1 MNQRD
6 WKTDEA
12 ERQAYDPYD
21 SVNTRAELE
30 RRAKGAGGTQGGIAE
45 FLIGVAMAV
54 GGGYLFMN
62 QVQVSS
68 SYWTLYG
75 YNAFGL
81 SLLPLL
87 FGIGFLFFNGRS
99 KLGWLLTFVGAVII
113 GIGIIANLTV
123 YWQSTS
129 LFNTL
134 MIFTL
139 IAGGIGLIARSLKD
153 HGGN

>member
-12 ERQAYDPYD
+12 ERNVYEPYD
-21 SVNTRAELE
+21 SPNVRAELE
-30 RRAKGAGGTQGGIAE
+30 RRARGAGGTKGGIGE
-45 FLIGVAMAV
+45 FLIGLAMAI

-62 QVQVSS
+62 QVHVSS

-87 FGIGFLFFNGRS
+87 AGIGFLFFNGRS
-99 KLGWLLTFVGAVII
+99 KLGWLLTFAGAVII
-113 GIGIIANLTV
+113 TIGIIANLTV

-139 IAGGIGLIARSLKD
+139 IAGGIGLIARALKE
-153 HGGN
+153 H

>member
-1 MNQRD
+1 MNKHD
-6 WKTDEA
+6 WKTEEA
-12 ERQAYDPYD
+12 ERRAYDPYE
-21 SVNTRAELE
+21 SVNVHGELE
-30 RRAKGAGGTQGGIAE
+30 RRAKGAGGTQGGIGT
-45 FLIGVAMAV
+45 FLLGLAMAI

-75 YNAFGL
+75 YNAFGM

-87 FGIGFLFFNGRS
+87 AGIGFLFFNGRS
-99 KLGWLLTFVGAVII
+99 KVGWLLTFAGSVII

-123 YWQSTS
+123 YWQTTS

-139 IAGGIGLIARSLKD
+139 LAGGIGLVARSLKE
-153 HGGN
+153 H

>member
-6 WKTDEA
+6 RKTDEA
-12 ERQAYDPYD
+12 ERSAYDPYE
-21 SVNTRAELE
+21 SVNAYGELE
-30 RRAKGAGGTQGGIAE
+30 RRARGAGGTKGGIGE
-45 FLIGVAMAV
+45 FLIGLAMAI

-62 QVQVSS
+62 QVHVSS

-87 FGIGFLFFNGRS
+87 AGIGLLFFNGRS
-99 KLGWLLTFVGAVII
+99 KIGWLLTFAGAVII
-113 GIGIIANLTV
+113 LIGIIANLTV

-139 IAGGIGLIARSLKD
+139 IAGGIGLIARALKE
-153 HGGN
+153 H

>member
-1 MNQRD
+1 
-6 WKTDEA
+6 
-12 ERQAYDPYD
+12 
-21 SVNTRAELE
+21 
-30 RRAKGAGGTQGGIAE
+30 
-45 FLIGVAMAV
+45 MAIS
-54 GGGYLFMN
+54 GGYLFMN
-62 QVQVSS
+62 QVHVSS

-87 FGIGFLFFNGRS
+87 AGIGLLFFNGRS
-99 KLGWLLTFVGAVII
+99 KPGWLLTFAGAVII
-113 GIGIIANLTV
+113 VIGIIANLTV
-123 YWQSTS
+123 YWQNTS

-153 HGGN
+153 HGEK

>member
-12 ERQAYDPYD
+12 ERNAYDPYD
-21 SVNTRAELE
+21 SPNVRAELE

-68 SYWTLYG
+68 NYWTLWG
-75 YNAFGL
+75 YNSFGL

-87 FGIGFLFFNGRS
+87 AGIGFLFFNGRS
-99 KLGWLLTFVGAVII
+99 KPGWLLTFTGAVII
-113 GIGIIANLTV
+113 FIGIIANLSV
-123 YWQSTS
+123 HWQTTS

-139 IAGGIGLIARSLKD
+139 LAGGIGLIARSLKD
-153 HGGN
+153 HGK